1 MIRNL
6 SPWFAL
12 MLGLTLCFSQAVA
25 GDAPVFVDITKE
37 SGLDFTHTF
46 GDTTMSNI
54 LEATGP
60 GCALFDFDGDGFL
73 DIYVVN
79 GTSLEGISDPAAKA
93 SSIKAK
99 ATNHLYHSDGDG
111 TFTDVT
117 TKAGVGDPSYS
128 IGAVVADYDNDGDP
142 DLFVTNYGPNILYRN
157 NGDGTFTDITT
168 KAGVEGPKK
177 LMGFP
182 TWSLHGAFL
191 DFDKD
196 GLLDLYVG
204 NYLAFDPEY
213 TLYYKPEGFPGPLTY
228 QGQPDI
234 LYHNNGDGTFS
245 DVTKKSG
252 LLNASGRAMSV
263 GVGDFDNDGDSDI
276 IVSNDAMQNFLFTNQ
291 GDGKFKDEALE
302 KGVAFG
308 EFGESTSSM
317 APAFADLDND
327 GDLDLFVPD
336 MGFSCLYRND
346 PIAFMGITAKAGI
359 AAVSGQYTSWA
370 PVMLDYDNNGWVDIF
385 ITNGDAHH
393 LYPEEDLLLR
403 NRGNLTFEDVS
414 LKAGAYFSKGEYVG
428 RGAAGGD
435 LDNDGDIDLLVMN
448 VGGPALLLRNDSKN
462 TNHWLTLRL
471 VGTKSNRDGVGAR
484 VRLTGGKTTQ
494 IGEVTAGSG
503 YLSSDDPRLHFG
515 LGERTRVDRIDIAW
529 PSGITQVLEKVPAD
543 QILTITE
550 PAK

>member
-1 MIRNL
+1 MIRNTTMMGL
-6 SPWFAL
+6 
-12 MLGLTLCFSQAVA
+12 LGLALVSFPANA
-25 GDAPVFVDITKE
+25 GENPVFVDITEKA
-37 SGLDFTHTF
+37 GLDFTHTF
-46 GDTTMSNI
+46 GDTQMSNI

-73 DIYVVN
+73 DVYVVN
-79 GTSLEGISDPAAKA
+79 GAYLEGISEPPNPKE
-93 SSIKAK
+93 KVQPQP
-99 ATNHLYHSDGDG
+99 TNRLFRSNGDG
-111 TFTDVT
+111 TFSDVT
-117 TKAGVGDPSYS
+117 AKAGVGDSSYS
-128 IGAVVADYDNDGDP
+128 IGAVVADYDNDGDA

-157 NGDGTFTDITT
+157 NSDGTFTDVTAH
-168 KAGVEGPKK
+168 AGVEGPEK
-177 LMGFP
+177 LKGFP

-196 GLLDLYVG
+196 GFLDLYVG

-213 TLYYKPEGFPGPLTY
+213 TLYYKPKGFPGPLTY

-234 LYHNNGDGTFS
+234 LYHNNGDGTFT

-252 LLNASGRAMSV
+252 LFDASGRAMSV

-276 IVSNDAMQNFLFTNQ
+276 FVSNDAMKNFLFRNQ
-291 GDGKFKDEALE
+291 GDGHFKDEALE
-302 KGVAFG
+302 LGVAFG

-317 APAFADLDND
+317 APVFSDLDND

-346 PIAFMGITAKAGI
+346 PIAFSGVTAQSGI
-359 AAVSGQYTSWA
+359 AALSGQYTSWA
-370 PVMLDYDNNGWVDIF
+370 PVMLDYDNDGLVDIF

-403 NRGNLTFEDVS
+403 NLGGLKFEDVS
-414 LKAGAYFSKGEYVG
+414 LKAGDYFSKGEYVG
-428 RGAAGGD
+428 RGAAAGD
-435 LDNDGDIDLLVMN
+435 IDNDGDLDVLVMTVN
-448 VGGPALLLRNDSKN
+448 GPAILLRNDSKT

-471 VGTKSNRDGVGAR
+471 VGTMSNRDGVGAR
-484 VRLTGGKTTQ
+484 VHLTSGTTSQ
-494 IGEVTAGSG
+494 IGEVTSGAG
-503 YLSSDDPRLHFG
+503 YLSSEDPRLHFG
-515 LGERTRVDRIDIAW
+515 LGQHTRVDRLEINW

-550 PAK
+550 PSQ